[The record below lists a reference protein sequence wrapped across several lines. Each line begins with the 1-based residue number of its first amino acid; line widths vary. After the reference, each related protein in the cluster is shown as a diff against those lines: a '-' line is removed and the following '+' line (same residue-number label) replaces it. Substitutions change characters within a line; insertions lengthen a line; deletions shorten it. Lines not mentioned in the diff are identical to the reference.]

1 MIDGVTN
8 TEGLSVLE
16 RLVQFSG
23 QRHRLIVNNIANFDT
38 PGYRPLDVSVQDFRK
53 QLGEAIDERRTSAR
67 RGESLDIEDSAQI
80 EFRAGSMTLHP
91 TPIGENILFHDG
103 NDRDLDRTM
112 QDLVENFLTFRVAT
126 ELMRSR
132 YDILRS
138 AIAERV

>member
-1 MIDGVTN
+1 MIGGVTN
-8 TEGLSVLE
+8 TEDMSVLE

-38 PGYRPLDVSVQDFRK
+38 PGYRPLDVSVQDFQAQMRD
-53 QLGEAIDERRTSAR
+53 AINEHRASPR
-67 RGESLDIEDSAQI
+67 RGGALEIEDSAEI
-80 EFRAGSMTLHP
+80 EFFAGSMTLHP

-126 ELMRSR
+126 ELLRSR
-132 YDILRS
+132 YDILHS

>member
-16 RLVQFSG
+16 RLVQFAG

-67 RGESLDIEDSAQI
+67 RGAALNIEDSDQV

-91 TPIGENILFHDG
+91 TPIGDNILFHDG

-112 QDLVENFLTFRVAT
+112 QDLVENFLTFRMAT

-138 AIAERV
+138 AIAGRI